1 MCARGYS
8 NEFAGF
14 ASSSFITSVILA
26 SVPVG
31 LIATKI
37 KKEIQ
42 VSKMLLVA
50 STLASSGFAYLVTV
64 PGQAPMLITLCILM
78 GATAR

>member
-8 NEFAGF
+8 NQFAGF
-14 ASSSFITSVILA
+14 ASSSFITSVIVA

-37 KKEIQ
+37 KKEVQ
-42 VSKMLLVA
+42 VSKMLLIA
-50 STLASSGFAYLVTV
+50 LTLGSSAFAYVVTV
-64 PGQAPMLITLCILM
+64 PGQASMLITLCILM

>member
-37 KKEIQ
+37 KKGIQ

-50 STLASSGFAYLVTV
+50 STLASSAFAYLVTV
-64 PGQAPMLITLCILM
+64 SGQAPMLITLCILM